1 MPKLSHNA
9 HKVKTQAR
17 SRWDKLTE
25 DDFDAIENNVLE
37 LATRLQARY
46 GIAAEEAQKQAEQFM
61 NSLNNAATDVYS
73 EGKEV
78 LDNVADRVD
87 RTVKDNA
94 WATVGGALLLGGVI
108 GYLMGI
114 DQRRSRWY

>member
-25 DDFDAIENNVLE
+25 DDFDAIENNALE

-78 LDNVADRVD
+78 LDNVADRVCQFASNCD
-87 RTVKDNA
+87 PLFASNVDPSGA
-94 WATVGGALLLGGVI
+94 WDLG
-108 GYLMGI
+108 LSM
-114 DQRRSRWY
+114 